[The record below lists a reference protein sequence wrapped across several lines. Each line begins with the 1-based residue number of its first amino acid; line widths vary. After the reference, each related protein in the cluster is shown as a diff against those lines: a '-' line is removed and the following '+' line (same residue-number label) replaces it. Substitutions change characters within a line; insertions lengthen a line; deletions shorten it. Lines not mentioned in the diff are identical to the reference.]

1 MTGILFTVQIVLVV
15 SIVILVL
22 LQKSQSMG
30 LGAYSSSNDTVF
42 GAKGP
47 MNFLTKATM
56 FLGLLFVLN
65 TLTLVYLYNKQA
77 NNSALDEVKVQKQV
91 TPAQN
96 TKPTVPSVPEAPTK

>member
-1 MTGILFTVQIVLVV
+1 MSGILFTVQIILVIL
-15 SIVILVL
+15 IVILVL
-22 LQKSQSMG
+22 LQRSESMG
-30 LGAYSSSNDTVF
+30 LGAYSSSNNTVF

-77 NNSALDEVKVQKQV
+77 NTSVLDEVKVQNQTLPQAPNIPQV
-91 TPAQN
+91 
-96 TKPTVPSVPEAPTK
+96 PTK

>member
-1 MTGILFTVQIVLVV
+1 MTGILFTVQIVLVIA
-15 SIVILVL
+15 IVILVL

-65 TLTLVYLYNKQA
+65 TLTLVYFYNKQA
-77 NNSALDEVKVQKQV
+77 NTSALDEVKINKTV
-91 TPAQN
+91 PA
-96 TKPTVPSVPEAPTK
+96 KKAPAIPSVPQAPTK

>member
-1 MTGILFTVQIVLVV
+1 MTGILFTVQIILVV
-15 SIVILVL
+15 AIVILVL

-56 FLGLLFVLN
+56 ILGLLFVLN
-65 TLTLVYLYNKQA
+65 TLTLVYMYNKQA
-77 NNSALDEVKVQKQV
+77 NTSALDEVKVQTTKTTAPK
-91 TPAQN
+91 TPA
-96 TKPTVPSVPEAPTK
+96 VPSVPQAPAK

>member
-1 MTGILFTVQIVLVV
+1 MAGILYIVQIVLVV

-22 LQKSQSMG
+22 LQKSESMG

-56 FLGLLFVLN
+56 TLGLAFVLN
-65 TLTLVYLYNKQA
+65 TIALTYLYNTKA
-77 NNSALDEVKVQKQV
+77 NESVVNEVKIN
-91 TPAQN
+91 TPKAPAI
-96 TKPTVPSVPEAPTK
+96 PTLPTK

>member
-1 MTGILFTVQIVLVV
+1 MTSILFTVQIILVIA
-15 SIVILVL
+15 IVILVL

-56 FLGLLFVLN
+56 LLGLLFVLN

-77 NNSALDEVKVQKQV
+77 NTSALDEVKIQKTAPAQK
-91 TPAQN
+91 TPAI
-96 TKPTVPSVPEAPTK
+96 PSVPQAPIK